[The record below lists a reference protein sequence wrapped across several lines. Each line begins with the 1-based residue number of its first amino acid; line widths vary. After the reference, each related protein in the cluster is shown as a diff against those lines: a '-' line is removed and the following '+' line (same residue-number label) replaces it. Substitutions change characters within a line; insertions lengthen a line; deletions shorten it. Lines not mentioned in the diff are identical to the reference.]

1 MALELVTV
9 SIDPENRD
17 KINRQL
23 KALLGE
29 NFTIISYS
37 CQEYARL
44 TEHPEK
50 VVLLSAP
57 VVRDLIID
65 YVPETCTV
73 FIAKRVIN
81 PKALRRIFSIPPGS
95 EVLVVNN
102 LYKNTVEVVDE
113 LNALGFRYLRLT
125 AHMPGTVPDR
135 QFSYAITPNEEALV
149 PRGIPN
155 IINLGTRLVSLMSI
169 AQVIFHMTGGN
180 MGESLIY
187 ERYVKYLVTLSSN
200 LAIKYKK
207 RLLMQRQ
214 MNMVLSAFEDGA
226 IIVSK
231 SGRITFSNSA
241 ARLILHEEQLDAKN
255 VSDLGLSA
263 DILTP
268 GSSFAIRNNTT
279 IYYDVKKLPLSEEE
293 YIYLITL
300 KDVNSVAS
308 IDKEYKKFKKSQDN
322 AAKFCFKNILF
333 KSPAMARSI
342 ALAQRVAQRDAT
354 VLITGESG
362 TGKELLAQS
371 IHNASLRKAY
381 PFVAINCA
389 ALSETLLES
398 ELFGYE
404 EGAFTG
410 ARKGGKKGFF
420 EVADGGTL
428 FLDELGDAPLST
440 QIKLLRVLQE
450 REVMRIA
457 GNSIIPVNV
466 RVIAATNKDLHQEM
480 ELGNFREDL
489 YYRLNVVNIK
499 VPPLRHRTG
508 DVDLLLRTFL
518 ERKNVSADVLTP
530 DLLALFEGYD
540 WPGNIRELKNI
551 AEYISVMYDS
561 TPALADELSQMFNRH
576 GAAAPLGK
584 TRTSA
589 AEMESKGDSAPTAAQ
604 YFRSTAMGGDLLHI
618 LEVLRKAREA
628 GLLMGRSSI
637 QKSLRESGLELSTQ
651 QIKTRLDR
659 LRERGFTLSS
669 NGRGTVLTDKGLEF
683 LCQGSK

>member
-9 SIDPENRD
+9 SVDPENRD
-17 KINRQL
+17 KINSQL
-23 KALLGE
+23 TALMG
-29 NFTIISYS
+29 NDFKIISYS
-37 CQEYARL
+37 CQEYAHL
-44 TEHPEK
+44 AEHPEK

-65 YVPETCTV
+65 HVPETCTV

-102 LYKNTVEVVDE
+102 LYKNAIEVVDE
-113 LNALGFRYLRLT
+113 LNALGFRHLHFT
-125 AHMPGTVPDR
+125 AHMPGTVPDK
-135 QFSYAITPNEEALV
+135 QYEYAVTPNEEALV
-149 PRGIPN
+149 PQGIPQ

-169 AQVIFHMTGGN
+169 AQVIFHMTGGR
-180 MGESLIY
+180 MGESMIY

-200 LAIKYKK
+200 LSIKFKK
-207 RLLMQRQ
+207 RMLMQRQ

-226 IIVSK
+226 IIASK

-241 ARLILHEEQLDAKN
+241 ARLILHEAQLDAKN
-255 VSDLGLSA
+255 VCDLGLSA
-263 DILTP
+263 DILEP
-268 GSSFAIRNNTT
+268 GSSFIVRGNTT
-279 IYYDVKKLPLSEEE
+279 IYFEVKKLPLSEDE
-293 YIYLITL
+293 YIFLITL
-300 KDVNSVAS
+300 KDVNRVAS
-308 IDKEYKKFKKSQDN
+308 IDKEYKKFKKVQDN
-322 AAKFCFKNILF
+322 AAKFRFKNILY
-333 KSPAMARSI
+333 KSSAMARTI
-342 ALAQRVAQRDAT
+342 ALAQRVSQRDAT
-354 VLITGESG
+354 ILITGESG

-389 ALSETLLES
+389 ALSVTLLES

-404 EGAFTG
+404 DGAFTG
-410 ARKGGKKGFF
+410 ARKGGKKGLF
-420 EVADGGTL
+420 EAADGGTL

-457 GNSIIPVNV
+457 GNTIIPVNV
-466 RVIAATNKDLHQEM
+466 RVIAATNKDLHKEM
-480 ELGNFREDL
+480 TLGNFREDL
-489 YYRLNVVNIK
+489 YYRLNVINIR

-518 ERKNVSADVLTP
+518 ERKSVPSDVITP
-530 DLLALFEGYD
+530 EMLSLLEGYD

-561 TPALADELSQMFNRH
+561 TPVLADELAQMFSRP
-576 GAAAPLGK
+576 GRAARREELPA
-584 TRTSA
+584 SVA
-589 AEMESKGDSAPTAAQ
+589 ASEAGGTATQ
-604 YFRSTAMGGDLLHI
+604 YFRSSAMGGDILHI

-637 QKSLRESGLELSTQ
+637 QKRLRDLGLELSAQ

-659 LRERGFTLSS
+659 LRERGFTISS
-669 NGRGTVLTDKGLEF
+669 NGRGTVLTDKGLDF
-683 LCQGSK
+683 LRQGAE